1 MKQGTGLHERIVIT
15 GMGAVTPLGIGVEAY
30 WKSLIGGECGVDATT
45 LFDAS
50 SMQCRIGAEVKS
62 FVPEDF
68 MSAKLARENDRFI
81 QFALAAAQM
90 AVEDSR
96 IDLSRKDPF
105 RVGVVFGTAIGGIIT
120 ITGEQTRLLN
130 GSRIGPHF
138 VTKFIT
144 NLAAGQVSMRYGI
157 RGPNITVTTAC
168 ASGSDAVGTA
178 MHVLK
183 RGEADVAIAGGAE
196 SLFCQLMCAGL
207 CSARAL
213 SSRNEEP
220 RRASRPFD
228 RDCDGFVMG
237 EGAGALVVETLDHAV
252 RREAHIL
259 AELIG
264 YGQCGDGYH
273 PTMPAPDA
281 AGEAFCMRRA
291 LQSAGISPEEVDYI
305 NAHGTSTVL
314 GDRVETR
321 AIKEV
326 FGPRAYKIPVSS
338 IKGATGHMVGAGGAT
353 ELIACVKAIQE
364 NLIPPTINHFNPD
377 PECDLDYVPNTAR
390 QSKVRVAMSNSFG
403 FGGQNAS
410 LLIKEYH

>member
-1 MKQGTGLHERIVIT
+1 M
-15 GMGAVTPLGIGVEAY
+15 
-30 WKSLIGGECGVDATT
+30 
-45 LFDAS
+45 
-50 SMQCRIGAEVKS
+50 
-62 FVPEDF
+62 
-68 MSAKLARENDRFI
+68 
-81 QFALAAAQM
+81 
-90 AVEDSR
+90 
-96 IDLSRKDPF
+96 
-105 RVGVVFGTAIGGIIT
+105 
-120 ITGEQTRLLN
+120 
-130 GSRIGPHF
+130 
-138 VTKFIT
+138 
-144 NLAAGQVSMRYGI
+144 
-157 RGPNITVTTAC
+157 
-168 ASGSDAVGTA
+168 
-178 MHVLK
+178 
-183 RGEADVAIAGGAE
+183 
-196 SLFCQLMCAGL
+196 
-207 CSARAL
+207 
-213 SSRNEEP
+213 
-220 RRASRPFD
+220 
-228 RDCDGFVMG
+228 
-237 EGAGALVVETLDHAV
+237 ETLNHAV

-314 GDRVETR
+314 GDHVETR